1 MDLQTF
7 MYSLIAFTV
16 LAGFRSWQ
24 KMGKSYL
31 NPDAKSRNHRR
42 GEDEFFRWLIVIA
55 VIVVVVFSWY
65 A

>member
-7 MYSLIAFTV
+7 IYILIAFTV

-24 KMGKSYL
+24 KMGKAYL

-42 GEDEFFRWLIVIA
+42 GEDEFFRWLVVIA